1 MEVSDAAAAATNRQ
15 QFSMER
21 GCGEAQGGEGL
32 DGVDNDT

>member
-21 GCGEAQGGEGL
+21 GCGEAQL
-32 DGVDNDT
+32 SKAMRRLC